1 MSKKFLM
8 VGAGFS
14 CAVLARELVTQHSDV
29 HILVIDKNKHVAGHC
44 FSCRD
49 EISGVMVHVY
59 GPHIFHTDSEEV
71 WSYVNRFATMMPFI
85 NRVKTVS
92 QKEVYSLPINLHTIN
107 QFFHG
112 TYSPKEAKKLI
123 ESKADLTIQNP
134 QTFEEQA
141 LRFVGREL
149 YEAFFKGYTKKQW
162 GVSPSELPA
171 SILKRLPVRFN
182 YDDNYFNHRYQG
194 IPQDG
199 YTDLVARILDHPQIE
214 LRLQTPYHKELGRQF
229 DHVFWSGPLDAWFDF
244 AFGRLG
250 YRTLDF
256 ETIRA
261 QGDYQGNAVINYADE
276 SVAYTRI
283 TEHKHFAPW
292 EDHAQTICYKEFSR
306 FCEAQDTPYYPIRL
320 VKDQALLQQY
330 VAKAQQE
337 SAVTFIGRLGT
348 YRYMDMDVTIKES
361 LQMGRMISDALCKG
375 AALQPFY
382 VSMDV

>member
-229 DHVFWSGPLDAWFDF
+229 DHVFWSGPLDVWFDF

-361 LQMGRMISDALCKG
+361 LQMGRMINDALCKG

>member
-141 LRFVGREL
+141 LRFMGREL

-361 LQMGRMISDALCKG
+361 LQMGRMINDALCKG

>member
-29 HILVIDKNKHVAGHC
+29 HVLVIDKSKHVAGHC

-49 EISGVMVHVY
+49 EVSGVMVHVY

-214 LRLQTPYHKELGRQF
+214 VRLQTPYHKELGRQF

-330 VAKAQQE
+330 VVKAQQE

-361 LQMGRMISDALCKG
+361 LQMGRVINDALYKG

-382 VSMDV
+382 VSMDM

>member
-141 LRFVGREL
+141 LRFMGREL

-283 TEHKHFAPW
+283 TEHKYFAPW

-361 LQMGRMISDALCKG
+361 LQMGRMINDALCKG

>member
-59 GPHIFHTDSEEV
+59 GPHIFHTDSEKV

-141 LRFVGREL
+141 LRFMGREL

-361 LQMGRMISDALCKG
+361 LQMGRMINDALCKG